1 MAEAQKLSQ
10 VRRSSI
16 VVWLGQSQG
25 NHYVGQTQP
34 FWSSGDVGHE
44 LTSWPQAALL
54 VSNVWASC
62 DLMRNRSR
70 KGCSCG
76 LAPKWKP
83 KTSTCCL
90 IGKGASSSGKR
101 AATCAARTQ
110 NSFGMV
116 STKSGNRCQLFPIVK
131 GIFEGIHVTADRCSI
146 IQIEGATNSRKNPS
160 ASPCR
165 TRQHQGQGDGWP
177 GLTLH

>member
-1 MAEAQKLSQ
+1 MSQLRLDEEPEVERGVHAAWRQNENLKLP
-10 VRRSSI
+10 
-16 VVWLGQSQG
+16 
-25 NHYVGQTQP
+25 H
-34 FWSSGDVGHE
+34 
-44 LTSWPQAALL
+44 AA
-54 VSNVWASC
+54 
-62 DLMRNRSR
+62 
-70 KGCSCG
+70 
-76 LAPKWKP
+76 
-83 KTSTCCL
+83 L

-101 AATCAARTQ
+101 AASCAARTQ

-165 TRQHQGQGDGWP
+165 TRQHQGQGDG
-177 GLTLH
+177 